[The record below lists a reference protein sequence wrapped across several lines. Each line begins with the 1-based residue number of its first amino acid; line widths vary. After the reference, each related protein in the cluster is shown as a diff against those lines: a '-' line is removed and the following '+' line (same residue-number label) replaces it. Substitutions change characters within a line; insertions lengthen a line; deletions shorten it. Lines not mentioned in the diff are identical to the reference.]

1 MAIGLKKPRQQFG
14 ATGSTGSP
22 TTTGR
27 KRCSS
32 VAVVLALALMGAA
45 LTAPAAS
52 ARPTAPSGAAPTNNC
67 VVALTPGKA
76 NASSTNCYVSFTE
89 AISAAS
95 GGAIANAPATAAD
108 AVQDPNFKSQLD
120 ASAERLSANAAASR
134 AAGVYSG
141 YVLSIEYD
149 LVNYGGIS
157 LIFTGTAPCSTSRG
171 NVDYQYTIPSTSFW
185 RDRISSF
192 QTFPNA
198 VCWVDHFYNYN
209 YGLPHTGYKSSRTS
223 LPIVGGFN
231 FNNNTRSLRW
241 S

>member
-1 MAIGLKKPRQQFG
+1 MVIGFKKYGQQGG
-14 ATGSTGSP
+14 ATGFTGSAK
-22 TTTGR
+22 TARR
-27 KRCSS
+27 KRAGS
-32 VAVVLALALMGAA
+32 VAVVLAFALIGAA

-52 ARPTAPSGAAPTNNC
+52 ARPVAPSGATSTNNC

-76 NASSTNCYVSFTE
+76 KAASTNCYANFTE

-95 GGAIANAPATAAD
+95 GGAIANAPANAAD
-108 AVQDPNFKSQLD
+108 AVQDPNFRSQLD
-120 ASAERLSANAAASR
+120 TSAGRLSGKAAA
-134 AAGVYSG
+134 APGVYSG

-149 LVNYGGIS
+149 LANYGGIS
-157 LIFTGTAPCSTSRG
+157 LIFTGTAPCTASLG

-192 QTFPNA
+192 QTFSNA

-209 YGLPHTGYKSSRTS
+209 YGLPHTGYTSSRAS
-223 LPIVGGFN
+223 LPTLAGVN

-241 S
+241 T